1 MYNFLKPH
9 VNSERKKLTAFNE
22 FIMVLMRLRMYCSLE
37 DLSYRF
43 AVSTSTVSRVFE
55 NWITVMSNNLE
66 ILIVWPSR
74 EQLPRCFVEHYGY
87 KVVAI
92 LDCFEI
98 FVDRPSTL
106 ITKAMLWSNYKH
118 HHTVKFLVCIAPQGV
133 ISYISRAWG
142 GRVSDKHIT
151 QNSQFLANLLPGDVC
166 LADRSFNIAETLAS
180 YGATLKIPAFT
191 RGQSQLSANAVESTR
206 RLANVRIH
214 VERVIGL
221 LRNKYQI
228 LKGPLSV
235 EMLYT
240 KSGDQEAFIDKIA
253 KACCALT
260 NLSDSVIPFE

>member
-1 MYNFLKPH
+1 
-9 VNSERKKLTAFNE
+9 
-22 FIMVLMRLRMYCSLE
+22 MR
-37 DLSYRF
+37 
-43 AVSTSTVSRVFE
+43 
-55 NWITVMSNNLE
+55 NNLE
-66 ILIVWPSR
+66 ILIVCSR
-74 EQLPRCFVEHYGY
+74 EQLRKTMPRCFVEYYGY

-92 LDCFEI
+92 LNCFEI

-106 ITKAMLWSNYKH
+106 ITKAVLWSNYKH

-133 ISYISRAWG
+133 ISYISSAWG

-151 QNSQFLANLLPGDVC
+151 QNSQFLANLLPVDVC
-166 LADRSFNIAETLAS
+166 LADRGFNIAS
-180 YGATLKIPAFT
+180 FGATLKIPVFT
-191 RGQSQLSANAVESTR
+191 RGQSQLSATAVESTR

-228 LKGPLSV
+228 LKGPLSI